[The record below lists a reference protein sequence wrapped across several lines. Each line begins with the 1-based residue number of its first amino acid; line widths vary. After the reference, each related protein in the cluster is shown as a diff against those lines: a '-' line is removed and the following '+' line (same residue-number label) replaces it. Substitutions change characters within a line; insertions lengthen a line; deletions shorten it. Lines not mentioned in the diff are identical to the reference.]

1 VATARLDK
9 QLLALDRKVG
19 SEVREPALRIGGRT
33 LAPGAKGGAGGAGTG
48 SASGAVPVE
57 LVAGRPGRVI
67 DRAGA
72 EAALLAAAAAPV
84 GATVGY
90 DRERPPTVAPRLPRP
105 PPTVPPPCSARRS
118 R

>member
-1 VATARLDK
+1 IDLPWKARVATARLDK
-9 QLLALDRKVG
+9 QLPALDRKVG

-48 SASGAVPVE
+48 SASVPVE

-72 EAALLAAAAAPV
+72 AAALLAAAAAPV
-84 GATVGY
+84 GATVSLPIG
-90 DRERPPTVAPRLPRP
+90 ERPPTVGA
-105 PPTVPPPCSARRS
+105 A
-118 R
+118 